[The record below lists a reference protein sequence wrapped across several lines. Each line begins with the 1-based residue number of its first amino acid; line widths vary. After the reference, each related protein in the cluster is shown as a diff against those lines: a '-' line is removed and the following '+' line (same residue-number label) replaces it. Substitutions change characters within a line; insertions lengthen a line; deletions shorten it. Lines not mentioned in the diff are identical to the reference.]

1 MKKKDIDVLWQKA
14 LKASV
19 EANEQFTRYR
29 FAALLEEEFYK
40 EDVLTT
46 AYMTGFQA
54 GRDYEAE
61 TNLNCKSVQKRLAT
75 SWGYVKQDDCV
86 TALKVIHTWASVEGA
101 LDENNVLYL
110 CNKALGSDK

>member
-1 MKKKDIDVLWQKA
+1 MKNVMEIARKA
-14 LKASV
+14 GFEGLMTETMKL
-19 EANEQFTRYR
+19 ER

-40 EDVLTT
+40 DDVLTT

-54 GRDYEAE
+54 GRDFEGE

-75 SWGYVKQDDCV
+75 SWGYVKQDDCL

-101 LDENNVLYL
+101 LDANNVVNL
-110 CNKALGSDK
+110 CNKALGRDE